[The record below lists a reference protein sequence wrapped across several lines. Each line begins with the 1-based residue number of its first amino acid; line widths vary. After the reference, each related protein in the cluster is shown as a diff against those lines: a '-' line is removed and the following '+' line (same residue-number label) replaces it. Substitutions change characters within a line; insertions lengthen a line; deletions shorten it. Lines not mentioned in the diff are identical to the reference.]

1 MLAYAGAA
9 YEAAQCLCCSPEWR
23 SIPMNI
29 NQRAFAILSALG
41 LLLTAC
47 GGPAP
52 APVAVPAGASPGE
65 MRLEPC
71 AFNVGSHPYRADC
84 GLLVLPEN
92 RNRTDSRLIA
102 LPIKRIHASA
112 SSASEAIVFLD
123 GGPGEE
129 LNLRFKPPE
138 GLLSNHDVILIG
150 YRGTDGSSRLECPEI
165 QQAMLGVGGDL
176 LSAASRVNLSAARGR
191 CAERLQASGVDL
203 AGYTL
208 LDSVADLESARSALG
223 YSRIDLLARGYGTL
237 VAQRYAEAHPDR
249 VFRSALIDPVAPG
262 RNMVFE
268 PGIIDALIRHYARLC
283 AADPVCNARTP
294 DLAATM
300 RQVSHNLPDHWLV
313 FPIDPG
319 KVRVATFLLL
329 KRTGNAATVFDTY
342 IAAEHGDPSGFIPLQ
357 LLYDLEVPITWTDW
371 GDFYAKSGIDFDPAR
386 DYAAEMDPPDAIL
399 GSPFSLLVWSSPL
412 NWPLAAIPA
421 DLRRARPSATQTLLV
436 TSSVD
441 PRAPDE
447 YVAHELLPNLSRGQ
461 QVVVAEAGHELL
473 EIQPAAM
480 QRLLT
485 SFYETGV
492 GDDALYS
499 YLPANLQASPS
510 APDLAKALVGAGML
524 SIGVVLGL
532 VWLMIRFVRSR
543 PRRRTR

>member
-1 MLAYAGAA
+1 MGLILA
-9 YEAAQCLCCSPEWR
+9 
-23 SIPMNI
+23 
-29 NQRAFAILSALG
+29 
-41 LLLTAC
+41 AC
-47 GGPAP
+47 ACAGPAP
-52 APVAVPAGASPGE
+52 APVAVQAGASPGE

-84 GLLVLPEN
+84 GVLVVPEN

-112 SSASEAIVFLD
+112 SSASDAIVFLD

-138 GLLSNHDVILIG
+138 ALLSNHDVILIG

-176 LSAASRVNLSAARGR
+176 LSVASRANLSASRGR

-208 LDSVADLESARSALG
+208 PDSVADLESARAALG
-223 YSRIDLLARGYGTL
+223 YDRIDLLARGYGTQ
-237 VAQRYAEAHPDR
+237 VAQRYADAHPER

-268 PGIIDALIRHYARLC
+268 PGIIDALIRRYARLC
-283 AADPVCNARTP
+283 ASDAVCNARTP
-294 DLAATM
+294 DLAETM

-371 GDFYAKSGIDFDPAR
+371 GDFYAKGGIDFDPAR

-412 NWPLAAIPA
+412 KWPLDAIP
-421 DLRRARPSATQTLLV
+421 DGLRRARPSDTQTLLV

-441 PRAPDE
+441 PRAPAE
-447 YVAHELLPNLSRGQ
+447 YVTHELLPNLSRAQ

-492 GDDALYS
+492 GDDTLYG
-499 YLPANLQASPS
+499 YMPANFQASPG

-524 SIGVVLGL
+524 SMGVALGL

-543 PRRRTR
+543 TRRRIR

>member
-1 MLAYAGAA
+1 MKN
-9 YEAAQCLCCSPEWR
+9 
-23 SIPMNI
+23 M
-29 NQRAFAILSALG
+29 QRPFAIVSAIG

-47 GGPAP
+47 AGPAP
-52 APVAVPAGASPGE
+52 AQVAVPAGATAGE

-71 AFNVGSHPYRADC
+71 AFNVGSHPYLADC
-84 GLLVLPEN
+84 GVLVVPEN
-92 RNRTDSRLIA
+92 RSRADSRLIA
-102 LPIKRIHASA
+102 LPITRIHASGN
-112 SSASEAIVFLD
+112 SPSEPIVFLD

-129 LNLRFKPPE
+129 RNLRFKPSPA
-138 GLLSNHDVILIG
+138 LLTHHDVVLIG

-176 LSAASRVNLSAARGR
+176 LSAASRANLSASRGR

-203 AGYTL
+203 GGYTL
-208 LDSVADLESARSALG
+208 VESVADLEAARVGLG
-223 YSRIDLLARGYGTL
+223 DERIDFLARGYGTL
-237 VAQRYAEAHPDR
+237 VAQGYADAHPER

-268 PGIIDALIRHYARLC
+268 PGTIDALIRRYARLC
-283 AADPVCNARTP
+283 AADPVCRGRTP

-300 RQVSHNLPDHWLV
+300 RRVTRNLPDRWLI

-342 IAAEHGDPSGFIPLQ
+342 IAAENGDPSGFVPLQ

-371 GDFYAKSGIDFDPAR
+371 GDFYAKSGTDFDPDR
-386 DYAAEMDPPDAIL
+386 DYAAEMDLPGSIL
-399 GSPFSLLVWSSPL
+399 GSPFSLLVWGSPL
-412 NWPLAAIPA
+412 NWPLAPIPSG
-421 DLRRARPSATQTLLV
+421 DRRAKVSDTPTLLV

-441 PRAPDE
+441 PRAPAE
-447 YVAHELLPNLSRGQ
+447 YVTSELLPHLSRGQ
-461 QVVVAEAGHELL
+461 QVIIAEAGHELL

-485 SFYETGV
+485 SFYDTGI
-492 GDDALYS
+492 GDDALYT
-499 YLPANLQASPS
+499 YLPVDLQASPS

-524 SIGVVLGL
+524 CTGVVLGL

-543 PRRRTR
+543 VRRRIR

>member
-1 MLAYAGAA
+1 
-9 YEAAQCLCCSPEWR
+9 
-23 SIPMNI
+23 MNI
-29 NQRAFAILSALG
+29 KQRAFAILSALG
-41 LLLTAC
+41 LLVTAC
-47 GGPAP
+47 AGPAP
-52 APVAVPAGASPGE
+52 TPVAVPAGATAGE

-71 AFNVGSHPYRADC
+71 AVTVEARQYRADC
-84 GLLVLPEN
+84 GVLVVPEN
-92 RNRTDSRLIA
+92 RSRADSRLIA

-138 GLLSNHDVILIG
+138 ALLSNHDVILIG

-176 LSAASRVNLSAARGR
+176 LSAASRANLSASRGR
-191 CAERLQASGVDL
+191 CAQRLQASGVDL
-203 AGYTL
+203 GGYTL
-208 LDSVADLESARSALG
+208 LESVADLEAARAGLG
-223 YSRIDLLARGYGTL
+223 DERIDVLARGYGTL
-237 VAQRYAEAHPDR
+237 VAQGYADAHPER
-249 VFRSALIDPVAPG
+249 VFRSALIDPVVPG

-268 PGIIDALIRHYARLC
+268 PGTIDALIRRYARLC
-283 AADPVCNARTP
+283 AADPVCSRRTP

-300 RQVSHNLPDHWLV
+300 RRVTRNLPDRWLI

-342 IAAEHGDPSGFIPLQ
+342 IAAEHGDPSGFVPLQ

-371 GDFYAKSGIDFDPAR
+371 GDFYAKSGTDFDPDR
-386 DYAAEMDPPDAIL
+386 DYAAEMDSPESIL
-399 GSPFSLLVWSSPL
+399 GSPFSLLVWGSPL
-412 NWPLAAIPA
+412 NWPLAPIPA
-421 DLRRARPSATQTLLV
+421 GDRRAKPSDTQTLLV

-441 PRAPDE
+441 PRAPAE
-447 YVAHELLPNLSRGQ
+447 YVTSELLPHLSRGQ

-485 SFYETGV
+485 SFYDTGI
-492 GDDALYS
+492 GDDALYT
-499 YLPANLQASPS
+499 YLPVNLQASPS
-510 APDLAKALVGAGML
+510 APDLAKALLGAGL
-524 SIGVVLGL
+524 LAIGLILGL
-532 VWLMIRFVRSR
+532 VWLMIRLVRSR
-543 PRRRTR
+543 TRGRTRSPS